1 MNVLHL
7 QLCWGYRRCVGSA
20 ARTGEPFGSF
30 PMTWV
35 GFSVKPRTGS
45 QCVFV
50 LVQPETPLS
59 HDGGYFHSHALV
71 FHFPRGCFL
80 CNWISAG
87 MTFLSKSS
95 HAVVLFRR
103 GLCSE
108 YLTNTQSSLLRWMW
122 SAAFRSETLV
132 NALFSRTRTLFSS
145 VRFPCKK
152 KIPIT
157 FFKNSC
163 W

>member
-20 ARTGEPFGSF
+20 ARTGKPFGSF

-71 FHFPRGCFL
+71 FHFPRGCFR

-122 SAAFRSETLV
+122 SAAFRSETFSERSIFTYSCL
-132 NALFSRTRTLFSS
+132 ALFVSHIFFYLF
-145 VRFPCKK
+145 
-152 KIPIT
+152 
-157 FFKNSC
+157 
-163 W
+163 